1 MNTLTLNQPILVLPV
16 FFFYGHVLRPRP
28 AVARTVQLERG
39 GARSASGLVRWD
51 GRPGV
56 GLTFPRVQAADGEDG
71 ELSIVIIYRESII
84 YNIIY
89 I

>member
-1 MNTLTLNQPILVLPV
+1 MNTLTLNQLNIFIQSSFYP
-16 FFFYGHVLRPRP
+16 FFFTLRPRP

-56 GLTFPRVQAADGEDG
+56 GLTFPRVQAAEGEDG
-71 ELSIVIIYRESII
+71 EPSIVIIYIYRESII
-84 YNIIY
+84 YI
-89 I
+89 

>member
-1 MNTLTLNQPILVLPV
+1 
-16 FFFYGHVLRPRP
+16 
-28 AVARTVQLERG
+28 VARTVQLERG

-71 ELSIVIIYRESII
+71 EPSIVIIYIYRESII
-84 YNIIY
+84 YIYNIVYIY
-89 I
+89 SVYIYVLLCIYSVYI